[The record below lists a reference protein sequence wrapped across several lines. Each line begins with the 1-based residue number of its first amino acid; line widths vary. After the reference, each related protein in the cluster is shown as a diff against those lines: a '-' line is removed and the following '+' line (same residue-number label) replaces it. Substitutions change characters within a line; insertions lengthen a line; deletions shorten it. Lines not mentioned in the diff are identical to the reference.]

1 MGERE
6 IGIVGLGRMG
16 LGIGRRL
23 VRRGW
28 RVLGYDLSEEA
39 RQRAEEGGIEAFED
53 LSFMSGEFS
62 ERKLIWIMVPHDVV
76 DRVIASLKT
85 ELVEGDVVIDG
96 GNSFYKD
103 SVRRFNEL
111 SSMGVHF
118 LDVGVSG
125 GVWGEEQGY
134 CLMVG
139 GEEEVFREIED
150 LFRDLAYEGD
160 GYGYMGKPGSGH
172 FVKMVHNGIEYGMMQ
187 AVAEGFELMKESG
200 FGLDLEEVA
209 RVYTRGSVIRSWLM
223 ELTHRSFKD
232 FKGLDGLEPFV
243 PDSGE
248 GRWTV
253 QTAVELGVPLWV
265 IADSLWGRF
274 RSRQSDSFRDKL
286 LAALR
291 YEFGRHEVKRRD
303 G

>member
-1 MGERE
+1 MKE

-16 LGIGRRL
+16 SGIGRRL
-23 VRRGW
+23 LKKGW
-28 RVLGYDLSEEA
+28 TVFGYDRSEESL
-39 RQRAEEGGIEAFED
+39 RRAEKDGIEVFES
-53 LSFMSGEFS
+53 LEFLCGSFSD
-62 ERKLIWIMVPHDVV
+62 RKLIWIMVPAGVV
-76 DRVIASLKT
+76 DNVLK
-85 ELVEGDVVIDG
+85 ELKNCLTEGDIVIDG

-111 SSMGVHF
+111 SRMGVHF

-134 CLMVG
+134 CLMIG
-139 GEEEVFREIED
+139 GEEEVFKEIEN

-160 GYGYMGKPGSGH
+160 GYAYMGRSGAGH
-172 FVKMVHNGIEYGMMQ
+172 FVKMIHNGIEYGMMQ
-187 AVAEGFELMKESG
+187 AIAEGFELMRESDYD
-200 FGLDLEEVA
+200 LDLKEVA
-209 RVYTRGSVIRSWLM
+209 RVYTKGSVIRSWLM
-223 ELTHRSFKD
+223 DLTYRSFEDFGDLKD
-232 FKGLDGLEPFV
+232 IEPFV
-243 PDSGE
+243 QDSGE

-265 IADSLWGRF
+265 IADALFNRF

-286 LAALR
+286 LSALR
-291 YEFGRHEVKRRD
+291 YEFGRHEVKKKD

>member
-1 MGERE
+1 MKE

-28 RVLGYDLSEEA
+28 RVFGYDRSEEA
-39 RQRAEEGGIEAFED
+39 RKRAEEGGIEVFED
-53 LSFMSGEFS
+53 VDFLCGEFS
-62 ERKLIWIMVPHDVV
+62 DRKLIWIMVPAKAV
-76 DRVIASLKT
+76 DEAIVSLKPN
-85 ELVEGDVVIDG
+85 LVEGDIVIDG
-96 GNSFYKD
+96 GNSYYKD

-111 SSMGVHF
+111 SRIGVHF

-134 CLMVG
+134 CLMIG
-139 GEEEVFREIED
+139 GEESVFREIEELFKD
-150 LFRDLAYEGD
+150 LSYGGD
-160 GYGYMGKPGSGH
+160 GYGYMGRAGSGH

-187 AVAEGFELMKESG
+187 AIAEGFELMKESE
-200 FGLDLEEVA
+200 FDLNLEEVA
-209 RVYTRGSVIRSWLM
+209 RVYTRGSVIRSWLID
-223 ELTHRSFKD
+223 LTHKALKD
-232 FKGLDGLEPFV
+232 FRGLEGIEPYV
-243 PDSGE
+243 EDSGE

-265 IADSLWGRF
+265 IADSLFNRF

-291 YEFGRHEVKRRD
+291 YEFGRHEVKRKD

>member
-1 MGERE
+1 MKE

-16 LGIGRRL
+16 SGIGRRL
-23 VRRGW
+23 LKKGW
-28 RVLGYDLSEEA
+28 TVFGYDRSEESLKK
-39 RQRAEEGGIEAFED
+39 AEEDGIEVFES
-53 LSFMSGEFS
+53 LEFLCGSFSD
-62 ERKLIWIMVPHDVV
+62 RKLIWIMVPADVV
-76 DRVIASLKT
+76 DSVLK
-85 ELVEGDVVIDG
+85 ELKDCLTEGDIVVDG

-111 SSMGVHF
+111 SRMGVYF

-134 CLMVG
+134 CLMIG
-139 GEEEVFREIED
+139 GEEKVFKEIED

-160 GYGYMGKPGSGH
+160 GYAYLGKPGAGH

-187 AVAEGFELMKESG
+187 AIAEGFELMRESDYD
-200 FGLDLEEVA
+200 LDLKEVA
-209 RVYTRGSVIRSWLM
+209 RVYTKGSVIRSWLM
-223 ELTHRSFKD
+223 DLTYKSFED
-232 FKGLDGLEPFV
+232 FGNLEDLEPFV
-243 PDSGE
+243 QDSGE

-265 IADSLWGRF
+265 IADALFNRF

-286 LAALR
+286 LSALR
-291 YEFGRHEVKRRD
+291 YEFGRHEVKKKD